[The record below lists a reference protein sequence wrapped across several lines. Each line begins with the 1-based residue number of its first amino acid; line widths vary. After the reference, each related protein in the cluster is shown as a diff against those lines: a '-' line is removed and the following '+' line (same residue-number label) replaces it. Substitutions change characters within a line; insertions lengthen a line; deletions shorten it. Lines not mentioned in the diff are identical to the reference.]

1 VRKLTNKKVQWI
13 IRRLEEGNHPED
25 IARFVRVSRRR
36 IYQLKQQYKDDGHI
50 PELKDPGR
58 KKKPLDPECERI
70 ILDAYHTYKSRP
82 VILEKIIKIHYDRIR
97 KIFTKIFHF
106 KFIQV
111 YYL

>member
-13 IRRLEEGNHPED
+13 IRLLEEGNHPED

-70 ILDAYHTYKSRP
+70 ILDVYHTYKSGP

-97 KIFTKIFHF
+97 KIFTKIF
-106 KFIQV
+106 ISNS
-111 YYL
+111 YR